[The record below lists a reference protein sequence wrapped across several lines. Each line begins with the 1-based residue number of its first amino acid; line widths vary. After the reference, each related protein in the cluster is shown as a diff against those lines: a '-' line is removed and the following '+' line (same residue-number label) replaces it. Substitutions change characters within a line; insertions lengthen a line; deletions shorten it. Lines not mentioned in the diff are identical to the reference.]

1 MENNEKIKRE
11 RFIKTKKN
19 YKRSPLMPVH
29 LQVIIAVILGQI
41 ACGYALGI
49 SGTALSNAA
58 IYIEI
63 SDLWT
68 ELIGAGSLIGLAGSL
83 IVGRLSDK
91 ISRRKMLMINMYILA
106 AFTLLHLVTANF
118 LLTFIIRIG
127 INDRCR
133 LYSRQC
139 LIN

>member
-1 MENNEKIKRE
+1 
-11 RFIKTKKN
+11 
-19 YKRSPLMPVH
+19 MPVH

-68 ELIGAGSLIGLAGSL
+68 GLIGAGSLIFNWS
-83 IVGRLSDK
+83 
-91 ISRRKMLMINMYILA
+91 SR
-106 AFTLLHLVTANF
+106 
-118 LLTFIIRIG
+118 
-127 INDRCR
+127 
-133 LYSRQC
+133 
-139 LIN
+139 

>member
-68 ELIGAGSLIGLAGSL
+68 GLVGAGSLIFNWS
-83 IVGRLSDK
+83 
-91 ISRRKMLMINMYILA
+91 SR
-106 AFTLLHLVTANF
+106 
-118 LLTFIIRIG
+118 
-127 INDRCR
+127 
-133 LYSRQC
+133 
-139 LIN
+139 